1 MTELKKSNPKNKVV
15 VFKNCVNP
23 PSKATLLKML
33 EEEAE
38 SADLDLGIDK
48 SHLPERKWMLIALST
63 LNPNHEIFKKNYVPK
78 LHEKTFDEL

>member
-1 MTELKKSNPKNKVV
+1 
-15 VFKNCVNP
+15 
-23 PSKATLLKML
+23 ML

-38 SADLDLGIDK
+38 SANLDLGIDK

-78 LHEKTFDEL
+78 LYEKTFDEL